1 MDPGELEY
9 TEGESCM
16 DWVKS
21 LEGLR
26 EPIKKYA
33 GTVLILLVGLLFLL
47 LPSGKKSEPLPPE
60 TQPQQTQD
68 LQTQLETILSRVEGA
83 GKVKVLLTQSMSER
97 KLYQTNEDMD
107 TADSSQR
114 VRREAVIITDASREE
129 NGLVQQVIAPV
140 YLGAVVLCQGAD
152 RPAVKLAIIEAVSN
166 ATGLGTHHISVL
178 KMK

>member
-1 MDPGELEY
+1 
-9 TEGESCM
+9 M

-21 LEGLR
+21 LKGFG

-33 GTVLILLVGLLFLL
+33 YVGIVLLAGLLFLL
-47 LPSGKKSEPLPPE
+47 LPSAEQHQE
-60 TQPQQTQD
+60 TPVREQAQQPQD

-107 TADSSQR
+107 TGESSQR
-114 VRREAVIITDASREE
+114 IRKDVVIITDSSREE